1 MFNKILLVSALS
13 LCLVAFSSCIEEPCG
28 TDISGTYT
36 FENSTCAVNNHPQT
50 VTISDSTT
58 EFSFEGEQLIINDCE
73 AMSEAGQSTREVSFD
88 EEGFDFAGEFEI
100 DSILVACEGRYTKS

>member
-1 MFNKILLVSALS
+1 MFNKTLLLTFVC
-13 LCLVAFSSCIEEPCG
+13 LCLVIFSSCDDEPCG
-28 TDISGTYT
+28 LDVSGTYT
-36 FENSTCAVNNHPQT
+36 FESSTCAVNNHPQT

-100 DSILVACEGRYTKS
+100 DSILVLSLIHI